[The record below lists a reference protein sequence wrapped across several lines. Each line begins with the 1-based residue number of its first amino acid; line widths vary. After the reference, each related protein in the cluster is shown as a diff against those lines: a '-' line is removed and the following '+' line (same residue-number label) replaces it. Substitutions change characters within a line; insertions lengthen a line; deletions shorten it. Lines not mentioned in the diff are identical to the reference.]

1 MRSFVDM
8 DLEPRREASSVQLRS
23 WGKALPVSVVF
34 RNRKGIWGER
44 EGGGERDAFAYQFY
58 HLLADNVLDDASSFH

>member
-44 EGGGERDAFAYQFY
+44 EGGGARCFC
-58 HLLADNVLDDASSFH
+58 LPVLSLVGGQCPR